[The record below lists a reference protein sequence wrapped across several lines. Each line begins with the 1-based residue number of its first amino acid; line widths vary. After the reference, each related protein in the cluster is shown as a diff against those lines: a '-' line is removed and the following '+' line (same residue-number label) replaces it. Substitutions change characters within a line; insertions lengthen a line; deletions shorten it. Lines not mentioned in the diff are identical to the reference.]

1 MPLNNYFSLKRFVLL
16 LKQDLLIN
24 RTRYLL
30 GLVILGL
37 VVYICSY
44 LQLMS
49 NQKNILLYAIDSKQ
63 NEMYKYYNV
72 VRIYSEIFNYYLFA
86 MAIIIGTAFPDL
98 SDKIKTSKFLL
109 NPGSTFEKFLVQFLI
124 RVGYFLPLSLGIFW
138 IAIRL
143 AKLSLTPDAEGIM
156 TGVGPAII
164 PYFHFKDLFTDH
176 WENKVWLTK
185 KILFVCIGF
194 ITCTSWLLAGSTF
207 FRGFALIKTVIS
219 AAIVFGIAFLYC
231 AMLNYI
237 FILAKDQ
244 NEHFYSINNMMDE
257 LILYSYEFA
266 FLLVTLCIPCFL
278 LLFCTYF
285 NLKEKEI

>member
-1 MPLNNYFSLKRFVLL
+1 MPLNNYFNLKRFALL

-37 VVYICSY
+37 VVYIFSY

-49 NQKNILLYAIDSKQ
+49 NQRNILLYAIDSKQ

-109 NPGSTFEKFLVQFLI
+109 NPGSTFEKFLVQFVI
-124 RVGYFLPLSLGIFW
+124 RVGYFLPLALGIFW

-143 AKLSLTPDAEGIM
+143 AKWSLTPLEEGIM
-156 TGVGPAII
+156 AGVDPEII

-176 WENKVWLTK
+176 WENKVWLTQ

-194 ITCTSWLLAGSTF
+194 ITCGSWLFAGSTF

-244 NEHFYSINNMMDE
+244 DEHFYSFNNMMDE

-266 FLLVTLCIPCFL
+266 FLLVALCIPCFL